1 VNEINFGYP
10 DPIQAIFSA
19 LTGGGNGMRL
29 SVRILIAGAGLYL
42 TLLMGQTGMILLG
55 WTAGGL

>member
-1 VNEINFGYP
+1 
-10 DPIQAIFSA
+10 
-19 LTGGGNGMRL
+19 MRL
-29 SVRILIAGAGLYL
+29 PVRILIAGAGLYL